1 MLKILRLICS
11 EIECGNLIALH
22 DAALWDLACFLR
34 QKASWIAVKGTF
46 SQNPGSTFLIF
57 PKIEPRVPS

>member
-1 MLKILRLICS
+1 MLKILRLKSS

-22 DAALWDLACFLR
+22 DGALWDLAGFLR
-34 QKASWIAVKGTF
+34 GKASWIAVKGTCP
-46 SQNPGSTFLIF
+46 QNPGSTFLIF

>member
-1 MLKILRLICS
+1 MLKILRLKCS

-22 DAALWDLACFLR
+22 DAALWDFLR
-34 QKASWIAVKGTF
+34 RKASWIAVKGTF